1 MGNNKKKTTV
11 SFDFN
16 LDLDENTIEK
26 ITEVLHDTFKG
37 NKDYVD
43 SSIVVF
49 NGYNSGGYNEAGAL
63 IYPDELTSDISD
75 GLKEAFGKILEII
88 NITKQEGDKD
98 EHETK

>member
-1 MGNNKKKTTV
+1 MGNNKKTV
-11 SFDFN
+11 KFSFDFS
-16 LDLDENTIEK
+16 LDLDENTVEK
-26 ITEVLHDTFKG
+26 ITELLHDTFKG

-49 NGYNSGGYNEAGAL
+49 NGYNSSGYNEAGAL

-88 NITKQEGDKD
+88 NITKQEDGKD
-98 EHETK
+98 EHATK

>member
-75 GLKEAFGKILEII
+75 GLKEAFGKI
-88 NITKQEGDKD
+88 
-98 EHETK
+98 